1 MTADLRRGKFE
12 VRQQMDVLEKSRMK
26 IAKIETFRVRVP
38 LHPISWHN
46 ANITGWS
53 GTWWDLPVVLLRM
66 TTDSGLSGLGEAPK
80 GVAESAIR
88 QYAPLFKGRDPFEL
102 NWQHLPIGDVW
113 SHASGAYQAY
123 ETALYDLVG
132 KALELPVY
140 QLLGG
145 AYRSRVRGSLCSGQM
160 WPDDAARR
168 ARQAAEM
175 GIDVLK
181 MKANLGD
188 PVVERISAIN
198 KAVGTTVRVTVDAGE
213 HLQHPRHVLEIAR
226 GLEPYLDNI
235 ECFEDPVSCSNL
247 DWYVLLREKLDFPLA
262 LHLGSHQEVINA
274 VKREACDYLNLGRS
288 LNDFKKGTAI
298 AKAAGMP
305 VWHGSGVGLGISE
318 ASHIHACAATKATTL
333 SSDIV
338 GEMLRV
344 DDLIV
349 RPLEFEEGYFKVPQ
363 EPGLGVE
370 LDEEALERFGV
381 R

>member
-1 MTADLRRGKFE
+1 MAA
-12 VRQQMDVLEKSRMK
+12 LEKSQMR
-26 IAKIETFRVRVP
+26 IAEIETFRVRVP
-38 LHPISWHN
+38 LHPVSWHS
-46 ANITGWS
+46 ANIEGWS
-53 GTWWDLPVVLLRM
+53 GAWWELPIVLLRM

-80 GVAESAIR
+80 GVAESTIR
-88 QYAPLFKGRDPFEL
+88 QYAPLFKGRDPFDL
-102 NWQHLPIGDVW
+102 NWQHLPIADVW

-132 KALELPVY
+132 KALGLPVY

-168 ARQAAEM
+168 ARQAAEL

-198 KAVGTTVRVTVDAGE
+198 KAIGTTVRVTVDAGQ
-213 HLQHPRHVLEIAR
+213 HLQHPTHVLEIAR

-235 ECFEDPVSCSNL
+235 ECFEDPVSCNNL

-262 LHLGSHQEVINA
+262 LHLGNHQDVINA

-288 LNDFKKGTAI
+288 MNDFKQGTAI
-298 AKAAGMP
+298 AEAAGIP

-349 RPLEFEEGYFKVPQ
+349 RPLEFEDGYFKVPQ

>member
-1 MTADLRRGKFE
+1 
-12 VRQQMDVLEKSRMK
+12 MK
-26 IAKIETFRVRVP
+26 IVEIETFRVRVP
-38 LHPISWHN
+38 LHPVSWHS
-46 ANITGWS
+46 ANIEGWS
-53 GTWWDLPVVLLRM
+53 GAWWDFPIVLLRM

-80 GVAESAIR
+80 GVAESTVR
-88 QYAPLFKGRDPFEL
+88 QFAPLFRGRDPFDL

-123 ETALYDLVG
+123 EMALYDLVG
-132 KALELPVY
+132 RALELPVY

-145 AYRSRVRGSLCSGQM
+145 AYRDRVRGSLCSGQM

-168 ARQAAEM
+168 ARQAAEL

-198 KAVGTTVRVTVDAGE
+198 KAVGTAVKVTVDAGQ
-213 HLQHPRHVLEIAR
+213 HLRHPTHVLEIAR

-235 ECFEDPVSCSNL
+235 ECFEDPVSRSNL
-247 DWYVLLREKLDFPLA
+247 DWYVLLREKLNFPLA
-262 LHLGSHQEVINA
+262 LHLGNHQEVINA
-274 VKREACDYLNLGRS
+274 VKREGCDYLNLGRS
-288 LNDFKKGTAI
+288 LNDFKQGAAI
-298 AKAAGMP
+298 AEAAGMP

-318 ASHIHACAATKATTL
+318 ASYVHACAATKATTL

-349 RPLEFEEGYFKVPQ
+349 RPLEFEDGYFKVPQ

-381 R
+381 RES

>member
-1 MTADLRRGKFE
+1 
-12 VRQQMDVLEKSRMK
+12 MK
-26 IAKIETFRVRVP
+26 IVEVETFRVRVP
-38 LHPISWHN
+38 LHPVSWHS
-46 ANITGWS
+46 ANIEGWS
-53 GTWWDLPVVLLRM
+53 GSWWDLPIVLLRM

-80 GVAESAIR
+80 GVAESTVR
-88 QYAPLFKGRDPFEL
+88 RYAPLFTGRDPFDL
-102 NWQHLPIGDVW
+102 NWQHLPIGDIW
-113 SHASGAYQAY
+113 SPASGVEQAY
-123 ETALYDLVG
+123 EMAVYDLVG
-132 KALELPVY
+132 KALGLPVH

-160 WPDDAARR
+160 WPEDAARR
-168 ARQAAEM
+168 ARLAAEL

-188 PVVERISAIN
+188 PVVERIAAIN
-198 KAVGTTVRVTVDAGE
+198 KAVGTDVKVTIDAG
-213 HLQHPRHVLEIAR
+213 QRQRHPRHVLEIAR

-235 ECFEDPVSCSNL
+235 ECFEDPVSRSNL

-262 LHLGSHQEVINA
+262 LHLGNHQDVINA
-274 VKREACDYLNLGRS
+274 VKREACDYLNLGGS
-288 LNDFKKGTAI
+288 MNSFKQGTAI
-298 AKAAGMP
+298 AEAAGMP

-318 ASHIHACAATKATTL
+318 ASYVHACAATKATTL

-349 RPLEFEEGYFKVPQ
+349 RPLAFEEGYFKVPQ

-370 LDEEALERFGV
+370 LDEDALERYGV